1 MKRKTL
7 AVTAAA
13 AVVALGVAAVAV
25 PTFAH
30 GPGGGYFQGGQGG
43 YGMMGGPQGGMMGG
57 GHMGPGMMGPG
68 GYGGGHMG
76 PGMMGPGNMGY
87 GGGQGWGRGMFG
99 RGAGDCPGQ
108 AAFGGELSVDTV
120 TAMIERRLD
129 HWGNDRIKVGQVV
142 EQEDGSIVAEI
153 VTQDG
158 SLVEKLAF
166 DPKTG
171 RPQRVK

>member
-68 GYGGGHMG
+68 GYGGGHGRGMG
-76 PGMMGPGNMGY
+76 PGGY
-87 GGGQGWGRGMFG
+87 GGQGWGGGMFG

-120 TAMIERRLD
+120 TAMIERRLG